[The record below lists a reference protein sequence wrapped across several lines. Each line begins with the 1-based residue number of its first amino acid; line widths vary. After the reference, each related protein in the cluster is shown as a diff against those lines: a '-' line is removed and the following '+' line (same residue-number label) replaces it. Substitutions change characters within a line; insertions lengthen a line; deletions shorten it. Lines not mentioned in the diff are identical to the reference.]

1 MSNSYN
7 DASTVELTSNSFS
20 GSTSGIHAAVR
31 VEKIFKSFRMGRDV
45 ILNGVTLHFPKG
57 KLTYILGGSGAGKSV
72 LLKHILGLMRPDQGQ
87 VWVGDQDV
95 TQLNSVELKK
105 VRLQFGMLF
114 QNSALFD
121 DMSVFE
127 NVAFPLREHTQ
138 LKEAEIAEKV
148 KKTLALLGMTKD
160 WDKLPNELS
169 GGMRKRV
176 GLARAII
183 REPSILLY
191 DEPTTGLDPITRT
204 TVDDLI
210 ETLKRELRLTS
221 IVISHDIASA
231 VRLADNIA
239 FLHKGDIV
247 FWGTP
252 AEFKVSN
259 HPAIQGFLDAER
271 RSIAAFEI

>member
-1 MSNSYN
+1 MSNPSPVLSS
-7 DASTVELTSNSFS
+7 STHSSPI
-20 GSTSGIHAAVR
+20 SGIPVAVR
-31 VEKIFKSFRMGRDV
+31 LEKVFKSFREGREAV
-45 ILNGVTLHFPKG
+45 LKGVSLDFPKG

-72 LLKHILGLMRPDQGQ
+72 VLKHILGLMRPDGGQ
-87 VWVGDQDV
+87 VWVGDQDI
-95 TQLNSVELKK
+95 TQLNSVELTK

-138 LKEAEIAEKV
+138 WNEAEINEKV
-148 KKTLALLGMTKD
+148 KKTLALLGMMTD

-204 TVDDLI
+204 TVDELI
-210 ETLKRELRLTS
+210 ETLKRELKLTS
-221 IVISHDIASA
+221 IVISHDIPSA
-231 VRLADNIA
+231 LRLADHIA
-239 FLHKGDIV
+239 FLHQGSIV
-247 FWGTP
+247 FHGSP
-252 AEFKVSN
+252 VEFKASN